1 MIRFINPVK
10 LPLLMQNNINPDNS
24 PVIEGGVS
32 DKMGKKVLIATL
44 YHKDAVVFTIT
55 KLGPEKIILVIDKK
69 PDDVQ
74 KKSLSEI
81 RAFYANTLEIIEEK
95 TDPFDV
101 VEIAKSCVDIIDK
114 EQKAGNSIYANIT
127 SGYKT
132 KAIGLLLACYA
143 RHDFVKKIAYNPY
156 EDKNKVV
163 YLPRLS
169 LKLTESQKSVLEQ
182 LEAGCTK
189 ATEIAEKLKIS
200 TAMTYRAIGELE
212 DMDMIDENEDNT
224 LCITDA
230 GKIARL

>member
-1 MIRFINPVK
+1 MNSIKSYTV
-10 LPLLMQNNINPDNS
+10 MQNHINTKHLPFT
-24 PVIEGGVS
+24 ELGVS
-32 DKMGKKVLIATL
+32 NNMTRKTLIATL
-44 YHKDAVVFTIT
+44 YHPDAVVFTIT
-55 KLGPEKIILVIDKK
+55 KLGPDKIILLIDKK
-69 PDDVQ
+69 PDAVQ
-74 KKSLSEI
+74 KKSIETIHSS
-81 RAFYANTLEIIEEK
+81 FGKVLEVVEEK
-95 TDPFDV
+95 TEPFDV
-101 VEIAKSCVDIIDK
+101 VEIARACVKIIDR
-114 EQKAGNSIYANIT
+114 EQKAGNTIYANIT

-156 EDKNKVV
+156 DDKNAVV

-169 LKLTESQKSVLEQ
+169 LKLSDSQKAVLEQ

-200 TAMTYRAIGELE
+200 TAMTYRAISELE
-212 DMDMIDENEDNT
+212 DLDMIERDENNT